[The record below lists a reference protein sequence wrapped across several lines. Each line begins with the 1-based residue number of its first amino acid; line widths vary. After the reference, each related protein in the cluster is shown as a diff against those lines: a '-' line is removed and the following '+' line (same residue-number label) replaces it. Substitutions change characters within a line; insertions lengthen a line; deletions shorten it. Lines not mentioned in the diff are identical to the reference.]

1 MHRVMILEDDVDLCD
16 VIEEKLVSRGYNVFA
31 FNNYKD
37 ALQCLK
43 SGEKFDIILI
53 DLVDEQ
59 EGVVGH
65 KVINVA
71 KKLCAPITFAMSGSI
86 DDDEIRN
93 EDIDIFLGKPFSLK
107 DLENSLA
114 RLKDVCHL

>member
-1 MHRVMILEDDVDLCD
+1 MLLEDDADLCD
-16 VIEEKLVSRGYNVFA
+16 LIKDKLASRGYGVFA

-43 SGEKFDIILI
+43 SGQKFDIILI
-53 DLVDEQ
+53 DLVDEE

-65 KVINVA
+65 KVINLA
-71 KKLCAPITFAMSGSI
+71 KKMCAPITFVMSGSI

-114 RLKDVCHL
+114 RLKDVCYL